1 MYKIIIIL
9 IITLTLFIIKPFING
24 LGCDFKINNENQVV
38 KYSITC
44 NNGLVLSDFYDK
56 KSETRTIRRSFY
68 GYWGGYV
75 YNIPFYQSKYIT
87 STSGIQSSI
96 SKLSKYEISTLWSVY
111 LIEPSNENISYSFL
125 NDKDGT
131 ILASKYIHKPN
142 YGFIK

>member
-1 MYKIIIIL
+1 MYKIIIIV
-9 IITLTLFIIKPFING
+9 IIILTIFTIKPFING
-24 LGCDFKINNENQVV
+24 LGCSFEINNENQVV

-56 KSETRTIRRSFY
+56 VSETRTIRRSFY
-68 GYWGGYV
+68 GYWGGYA

-96 SKLSKYEISTLWSVY
+96 SKLSKYEISRLWSVY
-111 LIEPSNENISYSFL
+111 VMNSSDENISYSFI

-131 ILASKYIHKPN
+131 ILTSQYVHEPS